1 MKKGKKLECHGNL
14 FWQSKNILACN
25 FPFPLAIQIFYGVTI
40 PHFGLPFGTWH
51 SAVISRHELSINRSA
66 PMSVCMSL
74 LNVRL
79 SVYQVVSLSLPVS
92 GSLCL
97 LFFCL
102 YVFVHVCVCLCVS
115 TYVGNTYV
123 RVLYVCIYLCVCVL
137 LPVEGILPFSIL
149 AP

>member
-25 FPFPLAIQIFYGVTI
+25 FPFPLAIQIFYGITI

-51 SAVISRHELSINRSA
+51 AAVISSHELSINRSA

-97 LFFCL
+97 LFFL
-102 YVFVHVCVCLCVS
+102 PVCVCTCVCVFVCVCVS

-123 RVLYVCIYLCVCVL
+123 RVYVCMYLFVCVC
-137 LPVEGILPFSIL
+137 L
-149 AP
+149 AAC

>member
-14 FWQSKNILACN
+14 FWQSKNILASN

-79 SVYQVVSLSLPVS
+79 SVYQVVSVSLPVS

-97 LFFCL
+97 LFFL
-102 YVFVHVCVCLCVS
+102 PVCVCTCVCVFVCVCVS

-123 RVLYVCIYLCVCVL
+123 RVYVCMYLFVCVC
-137 LPVEGILPFSIL
+137 L
-149 AP
+149 AAC